1 MRGRSLQ
8 FQPTMKKQFEEF
20 IFRRV
25 KNAKQHEVEEILSI
39 FSEKQFDKGVLFKKG
54 NTVIRKLGFIVEGSA
69 RTYFIN
75 DKGNEITDEIVQK
88 NNFLSDII
96 SVRTEEKSPIIIE
109 IIEKSI
115 VFVAAMKSV
124 WNLLEY
130 NVTFNILI
138 REHIGDRAM
147 ELLKRY
153 LMFLN
158 GTAKE
163 RYQYILDTNPEI
175 LNKFPLKYIATMI
188 GVTQTQLSRIRREKS
203 K

>member
-1 MRGRSLQ
+1 
-8 FQPTMKKQFEEF
+8 MKNRFEDF
-20 IFRRV
+20 IYQRV
-25 KNAKQHEVEEILSI
+25 KKPKHHEVKEILSI
-39 FSEKQFDKGVLFKKG
+39 FSEKKFDKGVQFKEG
-54 NTVIRKLGFIVEGSA
+54 NTAIKKLGFLVEGSA
-69 RTYFIN
+69 RSYFIN
-75 DKGNEITDEIVQK
+75 DKGDEITDEIVQK
-88 NNFLSDII
+88 DNFLSDII
-96 SVRTEEKSPIIIE
+96 SVRTGEKSPIIIE

-115 VFVAAMKSV
+115 VLVANMDNV
-124 WNLLEY
+124 WDLLER

-138 REHIGDRAM
+138 REHIGDRSM

-175 LNKFPLKYIATMI
+175 LNKFPLKYIASMI
-188 GVTQTQLSRIRREKS
+188 GVTQTQLSRIRKEK

>member
-1 MRGRSLQ
+1 
-8 FQPTMKKQFEEF
+8 MKNQFEEF
-20 IFRRV
+20 IYRRV
-25 KNAKQHEVEEILSI
+25 KTAKEHDVEEILSI
-39 FSEKQFDKGVLFKKG
+39 FSMKQFDKGAIFKEG
-54 NTVIRKLGFIVEGSA
+54 HTVIRKLGFLVEGTA
-69 RTYFIN
+69 RNYFIN
-75 DKGNEITDEIVQK
+75 DKGDEITDEIVQK
-88 NNFLSDII
+88 DNFLSDII
-96 SVRTEEKSPIIIE
+96 SVRTGEKSPTVIE

-115 VFVAAMKSV
+115 VLLANMDNV
-124 WNLLEY
+124 WDLLER

-138 REHIGDRAM
+138 REHIGDRSM

-175 LNKFPLKYIATMI
+175 LNKFPLKYIASMI
-188 GVTQTQLSRIRREKS
+188 GVTQTQLSRIRKEK